1 MFSAQFKSQK
11 LVLVFCLKM
20 VCLLVLSLS
29 RDGWKRDETMAT
41 SLLMNVIIMTRGLL
55 VEFARCVFANLNSE
69 SVSRPSFLSS
79 VRSCEL
85 ESESL
90 GCSWIRCIIL
100 LSNCLLSETLNILAN
115 PSYLKSNTKTWL
127 WLKSNQKLHQ
137 LHCISFLARIN
148 HPLKV

>member
-1 MFSAQFKSQK
+1 
-11 LVLVFCLKM
+11 
-20 VCLLVLSLS
+20 
-29 RDGWKRDETMAT
+29 MAT

-55 VEFARCVFANLNSE
+55 VEFARCVFANLNSRCR
-69 SVSRPSFLSS
+69 VSFPTVIFILTS

-127 WLKSNQKLHQ
+127 RLKSNQKLHQ
-137 LHCISFLARIN
+137 LHCISFLARLN
-148 HPLKV
+148 HPLKVKCSFAG